1 MLRAFI
7 NYWSEMN
14 KTKTKMLFELKQT
27 FEINRRLITWSKN
40 SYKNGLDYNK
50 TNVNQNNIQ
59 TIKTNKITVL

>member
-1 MLRAFI
+1 
-7 NYWSEMN
+7 
-14 KTKTKMLFELKQT
+14 MLFELKQT